1 MNSNYFSF
9 NRWERKQDDSVLHI
23 SHQSTYEAFWEPFYV
38 SIDKETPP
46 HDERFVG
53 YGFTRNGQVMEMA
66 IAGWKFYVLSPA
78 FTIHWGFHFAGY
90 QSEHRVKETEKN
102 RIRFKEYL
110 AEKIEYYSK
119 KKDNGLTPKLR
130 AQLNKAMA
138 RTKKLI
144 FYDERVA
151 RQREARRQY
160 ALKHLG
166 TNRRTHPR
174 WTKVRWNNFI
184 SKRREALQK
193 TTKKPQEYKLD
204 KLSHQVNDVIYK
216 S

>member
-1 MNSNYFSF
+1 MA
-9 NRWERKQDDSVLHI
+9 Q
-23 SHQSTYEAFWEPFYV
+23 
-38 SIDKETPP
+38 
-46 HDERFVG
+46 VG
-53 YGFTRNGQVMEMA
+53 LPVPQA
-66 IAGWKFYVLSPA
+66 SLK
-78 FTIHWGFHFAGY
+78 
-90 QSEHRVKETEKN
+90 
-102 RIRFKEYL
+102 YL
-110 AEKIEYYSK
+110 EEKIKYYSD

-130 AQLNKAMA
+130 AQLNKALD
-138 RTKKLI
+138 RTKRLI
-144 FYDERVA
+144 SYDEKVA

-160 ALKHLG
+160 ALNHLSV
-166 TNRRTHPR
+166 NRRTHPR